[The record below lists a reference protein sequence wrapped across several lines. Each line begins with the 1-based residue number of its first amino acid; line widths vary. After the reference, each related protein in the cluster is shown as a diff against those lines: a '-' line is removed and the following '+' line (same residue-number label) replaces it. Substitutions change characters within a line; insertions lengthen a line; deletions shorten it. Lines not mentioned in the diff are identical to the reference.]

1 MQSGPTQREK
11 GYIISNKNGH
21 SNPPTILGPVD
32 TLVDFDWKT
41 TEPLKHRPFKP
52 KYHLT
57 MGRQLREAQT
67 QRQSLTGQCSP
78 AENRCQ

>member
-1 MQSGPTQREK
+1 MQNGPAQREK
-11 GYIISNKNGH
+11 GCIISDQNAH
-21 SNPPTILGPVD
+21 SNSPTILGQVD
-32 TLVDFDWKT
+32 TLVGFDWKT

-67 QRQSLTGQCSP
+67 QRSH
-78 AENRCQ
+78 